1 MKFLY
6 IITLTTLF
14 IAFTSAQDVDEGNGS
29 EVVDAPEDNESDASI
44 SYSVGSNKEDFGLV
58 EHGGEDLI
66 LVKKTVD
73 GHLTTEYFTVVDVDV
88 KSNSEGNTSN
98 KINP

>member
-6 IITLTTLF
+6 IITLATLF

-29 EVVDAPEDNESDASI
+29 EVVDAPEDYESVAGI
-44 SYSVGSNKEDFGLV
+44 NYSAGSNKEDFGFV
-58 EHGGEDLI
+58 KHGGEDLI
-66 LVKKTVD
+66 RVKKTVN

-88 KSNSEGNTSN
+88 KSNSEGNTS
-98 KINP
+98 